1 MHYDQSWMGYGIVG
15 GLQAGAISVLAG
27 CLLFA
32 LIHWLGGRQ
41 RWSLGAQLG
50 WSFLLATLLSAGG
63 DLWDM
68 FYLNY
73 AQLQSL
79 PLLQAKLAQM
89 HDPDGLGTRVWCE
102 LSGVVLGIG
111 AGWLLCQIDWR
122 RVFRRRG

>member
-32 LIHWLGGRQ
+32 LIHWLGGRH